1 MLKKILAIGGTISI
15 LCSGC
20 ASNAEKENASE
31 TSAEDQKEE
40 NHDATASSFQLYEP
54 EIDYESNT
62 VKIHDLVS
70 NDLAGTITCRQDEQ
84 LVTALEVDDGFAV
97 VKKSTDESGTAKE
110 YENGGLVVTTDEDG
124 SGSWTEYALEL
135 YDFDLNMVKS
145 ISLLDYID
153 QDKAEIHGD
162 PVISRNAEKIAWLT
176 DDSIYYI
183 DLAAEKSCFVDAL
196 SQENIVSVQIA
207 FAGNDKIGFYGSQGI
222 TETDTCYGFL
232 NLEDQSVSAHIAKD
246 YQAGTL
252 LTNDRYVCINDAQDP
267 YTNKSSGKI
276 QILDCKTNEARE
288 VQVDGLE
295 STFSV
300 ITEDG
305 KMLIS
310 IKWDEENS
318 FRIRNYDMDTMDVLY
333 ETTCKKDEAVRPFEI
348 KKAGDEYVVVYLSSE
363 WGYVYAADH

>member
-1 MLKKILAIGGTISI
+1 MLKKILALGGIICI

-20 ASNAEKENASE
+20 TSNAGKINDAE
-31 TSAEDQKEE
+31 TTAEDGKEE
-40 NHDATASSFQLYEP
+40 NHDDTESSFQLYEP
-54 EIDYESNT
+54 ETDYESNT

-70 NDLAGTITCRQDEQ
+70 DDLAGTITCQQDEQ
-84 LVTALEVDDGFAV
+84 LVTALEVNDGFAV
-97 VKKSTDESGTAKE
+97 VKKSSDKSGTSEE
-110 YENGGLVVTTDEDG
+110 YENGGLVITTDEDG
-124 SGSWTEYALEL
+124 DSSWTEYELEL

-145 ISLLDYID
+145 ISLLDYINK
-153 QDKAEIHGD
+153 DKAEVRGD

-183 DLAAEKSCFVDAL
+183 DLAAEKGCFADAL
-196 SQENIVSVQIA
+196 SQENIVPVQIA
-207 FAGNDKIGFYGSQGI
+207 FAGNDKIGFYGSQGV
-222 TETDTCYGFL
+222 TETDTCYGYL

-267 YTNKSSGKI
+267 YTDKSSGKI
-276 QILDCKTNEARE
+276 QIMDCKTDEARE

-305 KMLIS
+305 KLLIS

-318 FRIRNYDMDTMDVLY
+318 FRIRNYDMETMDVLY

-363 WGYVYAADH
+363 WGYVYAVDH